1 MVIRSVMAGSVVVEL
16 GFLRANGTPTSLADN
31 SDIGLRLKSAALA
44 GELDKLGIISI
55 NFGSTNLFQIMPPP
69 RKIVSASVGMFT
81 NNALVYY
88 KPHTVSSGGGTVRNH
103 RSVSRRT

>member
-1 MVIRSVMAGSVVVEL
+1 MVILSVTAGSVVVEL
-16 GFLRANGTPTSLADN
+16 GFLRVNGTPANPADN
-31 SDIGLRLKSAALA
+31 SEIVLRLKSAAVA
-44 GELDKLGIISI
+44 GELDKFGVTSI
-55 NFGSTNLFQIMPPP
+55 NVGSDNVFNNQPP

-81 NNALVYY
+81 NNAQVYY